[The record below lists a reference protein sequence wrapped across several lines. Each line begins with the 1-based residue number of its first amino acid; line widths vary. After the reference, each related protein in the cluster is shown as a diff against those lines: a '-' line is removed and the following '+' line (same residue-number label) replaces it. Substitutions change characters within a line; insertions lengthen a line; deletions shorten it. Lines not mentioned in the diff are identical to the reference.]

1 MASRATAKLQPAS
14 VPDSAPEAFD
24 SLGFRRALGQF
35 ATGVA
40 IVSAL
45 DPENGPAGEPVGLTI
60 SSFNTVSLSPPLV
73 LFSVQRKAYAL
84 GALQRA
90 KGYAVNILNSDQQ
103 HLSQRF
109 GRALDASR
117 WAAAPH
123 ALGRTGA
130 PLIHGSLAHF
140 DCEPYAVHDGG
151 DHLIFVGRV
160 VSFATA
166 EADAPLVFFRGAYC
180 KLEV

>member
-1 MASRATAKLQPAS
+1 MAARATAKLQTAAPAIM
-14 VPDSAPEAFD
+14 PDAFD
-24 SLGFRRALGQF
+24 SLSFRRALGQF

-40 IVSAL
+40 VVTAH
-45 DPENGPAGEPVGLTI
+45 DPAGEPVGITI
-60 SSFNTVSLSPPLV
+60 SSFNAVSLSPPLV

-90 KGYAVNILNSDQQ
+90 KGYAVNILGEQQQ

-109 GRALDASR
+109 ARSLDAGR

-123 ALGRTGA
+123 TPGRTGA
-130 PLIHGSLAHF
+130 PLIEGAIARF
-140 DCEPYAVHDGG
+140 DCEPHAVHDGG

-160 VSFATA
+160 MSFEAA
-166 EADAPLVFFRGAYC
+166 ETDAPLVFFRGAYHRIAGD
-180 KLEV
+180 

>member
-1 MASRATAKLQPAS
+1 M
-14 VPDSAPEAFD
+14 PEAFD
-24 SLGFRRALGQF
+24 SLAFRRALGQF

-40 IVSAL
+40 VVTAH
-45 DPENGPAGEPVGLTI
+45 DPAGEPVGLTI
-60 SSFNTVSLSPPLV
+60 SSFNAVSLSPPLV

-90 KGYAVNILNSDQQ
+90 KGYAVNVLSEGQQ

-109 GRALDASR
+109 SRSLDAAR

-123 ALGRTGA
+123 RAGRTGS
-130 PLIHGSLAHF
+130 PLIEGALARF
-140 DCEPYAVHDGG
+140 ECEPYAVHDGG

-160 VSFATA
+160 TGFETA
-166 EADAPLVFFRGAYC
+166 DSEAPLVFFRGAYC
-180 KLEV
+180 RLT